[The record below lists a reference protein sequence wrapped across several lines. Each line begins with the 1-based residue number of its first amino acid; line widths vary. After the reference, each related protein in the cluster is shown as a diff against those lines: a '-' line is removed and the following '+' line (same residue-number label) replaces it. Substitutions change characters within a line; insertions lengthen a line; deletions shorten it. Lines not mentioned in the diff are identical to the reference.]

1 MDQALV
7 AAGYTY
13 ELIVANDD
21 SGDDTAPVCAQLES
35 RFPLRL
41 LSSKMRRGL
50 SGAVVDGIK
59 SARGEII
66 VVMDADLS
74 HPPNKIAAMVEIL
87 LHKEA
92 DFVVG
97 SRYAPGGSVD
107 ARWPWRRRFNS
118 WAATLPAK
126 FLTSLKDPMSV
137 FLPFAAP
144 TCRRR
149 KKYLPLDTKLDWKF
163 W

>member
-1 MDQALV
+1 MCTIRV
-7 AAGYTY
+7 AFSFAF
-13 ELIVANDD
+13 IVLKNA
-21 SGDDTAPVCAQLES
+21 A
-35 RFPLRL
+35 R
-41 LSSKMRRGL
+41 L

-126 FLTSLKDPMSV
+126 FLTSLKDPMSG
-137 FLPFAAP
+137 FFAFRSADMP
-144 TCRRR
+144 AAE
-149 KKYLPLDTKLDWKF
+149 KISPLDTKLDWKF